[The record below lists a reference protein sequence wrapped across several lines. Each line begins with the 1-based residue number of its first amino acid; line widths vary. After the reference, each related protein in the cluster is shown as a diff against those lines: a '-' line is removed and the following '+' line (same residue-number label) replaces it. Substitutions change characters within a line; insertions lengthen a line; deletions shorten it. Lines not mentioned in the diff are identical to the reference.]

1 VTRAFAFLTAL
12 LLVMVALG
20 AAGAP
25 AARADADP
33 ASDMLI
39 SGQDVFLPYQPEVS
53 ASVKVALTN
62 VAADARRAGSV
73 TQVAVIASNLD
84 LGAIPNFFGHP
95 QQYATFLARE
105 LDAPRDWGLLVAM
118 PQGLGYVGPSP
129 LAAALRARPV
139 PATVAGHVNS
149 DELARAAGRGIV
161 DIARAAGH
169 PLANLPSAIT
179 SSGAGGGSSGLL
191 VGIIAVALLLL
202 AGGAVALRLRVGRGA
217 TPA

>member
-84 LGAIPNFFGHP
+84 LG
-95 QQYATFLARE
+95 ATFLARE